1 MASKEKERTP
11 FLRHMK
17 WDEHLTD
24 IRMSED
30 KRNLI
35 HQLKAPARLDELGY
49 YQLAKVVDDYIA
61 QGMDI
66 GWNHNNHARVRKHLV
81 QGAHLSPNAVH
92 DHWQPLTHN
101 ESPGKYARVIE
112 KFFLVAL
119 RSLNGHPSAYEIPL
133 TLVQKEA
140 AGSLFEALSLPD
152 TPEALYLFHRFSWSL
167 LIIPQSGLD
176 TQNPYVFV
184 PIQPSKMAPKV
195 VRCEPD
201 GRWVVYHAPFADFP
215 HLVHHSHPYYAILNA
230 YLKFSTTEEKDMEEM
245 LPEHKL
251 LRDVVEKI
259 HGLWLALHKKRM
271 HPISEGRVDDDEFAG
286 SGYDTGGKHGGDR
299 NNEHVKDVKENS
311 NDRTDGRQ
319 DGFGSIPMVSNTF
332 AVPSSIGMPTATPPD
347 KRK

>member
-1 MASKEKERTP
+1 MRLRTC
-11 FLRHMK
+11 
-17 WDEHLTD
+17 
-24 IRMSED
+24 
-30 KRNLI
+30 
-35 HQLKAPARLDELGY
+35 
-49 YQLAKVVDDYIA
+49 V
-61 QGMDI
+61 
-66 GWNHNNHARVRKHLV
+66 
-81 QGAHLSPNAVH
+81 
-92 DHWQPLTHN
+92 
-101 ESPGKYARVIE
+101 
-112 KFFLVAL
+112 
-119 RSLNGHPSAYEIPL
+119 
-133 TLVQKEA
+133 
-140 AGSLFEALSLPD
+140 
-152 TPEALYLFHRFSWSL
+152 LYLPYSQ
-167 LIIPQSGLD
+167 IIPQSGLD

-311 NDRTDGRQ
+311 NDWTRAPLVTRHQFLTG
-319 DGFGSIPMVSNTF
+319 VSNW
-332 AVPSSIGMPTATPPD
+332 AASRSITNIGY
-347 KRK
+347 